1 MRAGKSKRNWFHVQ
15 ARRHPLGFI
24 IGVFVILMCKVTDMK
39 LVWIINLLDL
49 YNSLLAVD
57 YDLYNFLYVLK
68 I

>member
-1 MRAGKSKRNWFHVQ
+1 MRAGKSKHNWLHVQ

-24 IGVFVILMCKVTDMK
+24 IGVFVILMCKVSDMK

-49 YNSLLAVD
+49 YNSLLIVD
-57 YDLYNFLYVLK
+57 YDLYNFLYILK